1 VAGAFRLL
9 RDLICHCFSAHP
21 PGTMTSMYIGI
32 GTVVL
37 IAVIILIIMLL
48 RRGI

>member
-1 VAGAFRLL
+1 LAAL
-9 RDLICHCFSAHP
+9 S
-21 PGTMTSMYIGI
+21 PGTINPMYIGI

-37 IAVIILIIMLL
+37 IVIIILIIMLL

>member
-1 VAGAFRLL
+1 LAA
-9 RDLICHCFSAHP
+9 DP
-21 PGTMTSMYIGI
+21 PGTITPMYIGI

-37 IAVIILIIMLL
+37 IVVIILIIMLL

>member
-1 VAGAFRLL
+1 LVPGYR
-9 RDLICHCFSAHP
+9 
-21 PGTMTSMYIGI
+21 GTMTRMYIGI

-37 IAVIILIIMLL
+37 IVIIILIIMLL